1 MQNVAVR
8 PARPED
14 RPAIDA
20 LHEREW
26 GGPYVVAHGVRYD
39 LRSLPTLVAV
49 DDTGAVVG
57 AIVWHQE
64 GDAVEVVS
72 LVAATSGGGV
82 GTALLTAA
90 ADTARDRNARRL
102 WLITTN
108 DNLPALRFYQ
118 RRGLRLVGVDPGAV
132 DRSRKIKPG
141 IPLVGLHGIPIR
153 DELTL
158 ELRLEPSA
166 DPAVADVCG

>member
-26 GGPYVVAHGVRYD
+26 GGPYVVVHAVRYD

-57 AIVWHQE
+57 ALVWRQE

-72 LVAATSGGGV
+72 LVAATPDGGV

-90 ADTARDRNARRL
+90 ADTARNRNARRL

-118 RRGLRLVGVDPGAV
+118 RRGLRIVGVDPGAV
-132 DRSRKIKPG
+132 DRARQIKPN
-141 IPLVGLHGIPIR
+141 IPLVGVDGIPLH

-158 ELRLEPSA
+158 ELRLDPPA
-166 DPAVADVCG
+166 DPTTSDVCG